1 MQQVE
6 KVKSLQKQV
15 KNNEPRLLCE
25 TSYAKRHTSSS
36 FAIMST
42 SAALILTAANS
53 FSLEKNNH
61 ELASIQ
67 VEHNATYMNSYI
79 YTNAKKGQRKNTL
92 LLLKDK
98 NRLLLTYVPWL
109 ELSLETKNNHFW
121 HNSRSFSV
129 HHIVVS
135 DIPNVSC
142 IWEEIL

>member
-6 KVKSLQKQV
+6 KVKLLQKQV

-67 VEHNATYMNSYI
+67 VEHNATYTNSYI
-79 YTNAKKGQRKNTL
+79 YTNAKKRSKE
-92 LLLKDK
+92 KH
-98 NRLLLTYVPWL
+98 LTSFKRQKQTTFNL
-109 ELSLETKNNHFW
+109 
-121 HNSRSFSV
+121 RSMAGV
-129 HHIVVS
+129 I
-135 DIPNVSC
+135 IGN
-142 IWEEIL
+142 